1 MFALALLASVASANH
16 YGGYGHGLPQIPQV
30 PHYGQQ
36 SYGYAPAQSYG
47 YQSHQP
53 AAAAPAEHDSNP
65 WGPVA

>member
-53 AAAAPAEHDSNP
+53 AAAPAEHDSNP